1 MPVGATIGASVITA
15 GAGIYGANKAASAER
30 AGADKASATQ
40 LEMYN
45 KTRGDLSPY
54 NETGKAATYT
64 LAGLYGLPGADGTV
78 HAPDYSGFKN
88 SPDYA
93 FAKEQGI
100 NALDS
105 SAAAKGN
112 LLSGG
117 MVKELA
123 DYGSGLASQNY
134 GNYVQR
140 LMGLAQL
147 GESAGSQTG
156 SLGANAA
163 GNIGNAQMRA
173 GEATASGFVGA
184 TNSLNRGI
192 DNSLSAYNQSRGMA
206 GPQAIGAP
214 QDIRP
219 AGVYGA

>member
-1 MPVGATIGASVITA
+1 M
-15 GAGIYGANKAASAER
+15 GIYGANKAASAER

-93 FAKEQGI
+93 FAKSEGI

-117 MVKELA
+117 QLKELT

-147 GESAGSQTG
+147 GESAGAQTG
-156 SLGANAA
+156 SYGANAA

-184 TNSLNRGI
+184 ANSINAGI
-192 DNSLSAYNQSRGMA
+192 GNTLTAYNQGRGYA
-206 GPQAIGAP
+206 GTTSIGAP

-219 AGVYGA
+219 PGYGG